1 MIKFYN
7 HQKSVSARAGINNWK
22 MPKRIQD
29 SDDDVPVFGP
39 NAEKLAWKKARLED
53 DMPLF
58 GPNSLSEKI
67 RQQEEEQESQQ
78 PLAPEDYLKQ
88 EVACWT
94 QEDLNAEAVDEAEA
108 RLGIA
113 ESMAST
119 PSKNKFEVSRSFQDD
134 DVARMAAAKMTRFAG
149 KGTLK
154 ITK

>member
-1 MIKFYN
+1 
-7 HQKSVSARAGINNWK
+7 
-22 MPKRIQD
+22 
-29 SDDDVPVFGP
+29 
-39 NAEKLAWKKARLED
+39 
-53 DMPLF
+53 MPLF
-58 GPNSLSEKI
+58 GRNSLSEKI

-134 DVARMAAAKMTRFAG
+134 DDVARMAAAKMTRFAG